1 MSTDAQNSDRANL
14 VSRKRK
20 TLDCDSTMAKIASAS
35 VGHDDGSDATDKS
48 FSVPGFLREFLMEEF
63 GGDGGG
69 SRHRKLMVIATHTIM
84 LECGFLG
91 FDEKSNAVVNG
102 FRPPRDWPPSGD
114 PFAMTL
120 LYTLPERNNRLRGG
134 ESVKNVVLEFQ
145 SSGEFITVSGRLD
158 IKPEKKDTNTVES
171 EKKDTNMVESET
183 ESEKNDTDMVK
194 SEKESEKKD
203 TNMAESDKEW
213 EMVESEKESEKKDT
227 DLVESE
233 KESEKKNTDLVESEK
248 EWEMVE
254 SEKESEKKDTD
265 LVESGKKSEKKDTN
279 MVESETESEKKDTNT
294 VESDKESEKKDT
306 YSVRMKED
314 QLIPFTNIVIEN
326 KISGIDKR
334 TSPGKEVFTFWRTI
348 KDDLAVPLSMD
359 LRYGSSNYFMRLSTK
374 LKLKILESLSVA
386 DLANVGSVCHE
397 LKCLASSDKLWK
409 SKYED
414 EFDDNKKDA
423 RVSWKMAYRMARYGL
438 SNAELAFGVVT
449 PYELQP
455 YPYPFVVPPDT
466 NAERDM
472 ILRAQAYDRGRRR
485 SW

>member
-1 MSTDAQNSDRANL
+1 MSTDGQNTDRANL

-114 PFAMTL
+114 PFAMSL
-120 LYTLPERNNRLRGG
+120 FYTLPESNNRPRDG
-134 ESVKNVVLEFQ
+134 ESVKNVVLEFE

-158 IKPEKKDTNTVES
+158 IKPGMK
-171 EKKDTNMVESET
+171 
-183 ESEKNDTDMVK
+183 DTDMV
-194 SEKESEKKD
+194 
-203 TNMAESDKEW
+203 
-213 EMVESEKESEKKDT
+213 ESEKKDT
-227 DLVESE
+227 DLVES
-233 KESEKKNTDLVESEK
+233 KTESEKKDTDMVESETESGKKDTNMVESEK

-265 LVESGKKSEKKDTN
+265 LVKSEKEWEKKDTN
-279 MVESETESEKKDTNT
+279 MGESDKEWEMVESEKESEKKDIDLVESGKESEKKDTDM
-294 VESDKESEKKDT
+294 VESGKESEKKDT

-314 QLIPFTNIVIEN
+314 QLIPFANIVIEN
-326 KISGIDKR
+326 KIGGIDKR

-438 SNAELAFGVVT
+438 SNAELAFGVVA

-455 YPYPFVVPPDT
+455 YPYPFVVPSDT

-472 ILRAQAYDRGRRR
+472 ILRAQTYDRRRR
-485 SW
+485 R